1 MGKVWVK
8 HVNRGSSNQEKVGK
22 NVGVGREI
30 TDGPGTLKRSTALAM
45 R

>member
-1 MGKVWVK
+1 MEKVWVE
-8 HVNRGSSNQEKVGK
+8 HVNRGSSNQEELGK
-22 NVGVGREI
+22 NVEVGKET

>member
-1 MGKVWVK
+1 MEKVWVE
-8 HVNRGSSNQEKVGK
+8 HVTRGSSNREKVRK
-22 NVGVGREI
+22 NVGVGKEM